1 MALDLATVVW
11 PDDFLRTKPELFFF
25 HLLFQVERRGFAFVV
40 LHTD

>member
-25 HLLFQVERRGFAFVV
+25 FHLLFQVERRG
-40 LHTD
+40 